1 MHCQKTKERERET
14 VEGRDGKVFYAFI
27 TMLGVAISLAI
38 PPFLVPTSAPPS
50 LLTPLEVVLI
60 LHSIHVLDLLLVV
73 ISQAFLFVCFAF

>member
-1 MHCQKTKERERET
+1 
-14 VEGRDGKVFYAFI
+14 
-27 TMLGVAISLAI
+27 MLGVAIPLAI

-73 ISQAFLFVCFAF
+73 ISQGFLFVCFAF